1 MEQRAYIGFYK
12 FSVTVETMFRDK
24 LIKAFAAVTL
34 FGAMSIGIMLSVFLV
49 YWLFIWVML
58 QIVLIADVIGSWF
71 LFIVF
76 LAFCY
81 VVYLSYRYIS
91 FR

>member
-1 MEQRAYIGFYK
+1 M
-12 FSVTVETMFRDK
+12 TMFSDR
-24 LIKAFAAVTL
+24 LIRAFAAVTL
-34 FGAMSIGIMLSVFLV
+34 FGAMSLGIMLSVFLV
-49 YWLFIWVML
+49 YWLFLWLTL

-76 LAFCY
+76 LTFCY
-81 VVYLSYRYIS
+81 VVYLSYRYVS

>member
-1 MEQRAYIGFYK
+1 
-12 FSVTVETMFRDK
+12 MFRDK

-34 FGAMSIGIMLSVFLV
+34 FGAMSLGIMLSVFLV
-49 YWLFIWVML
+49 YWLFLWLML

-71 LFIVF
+71 LFVVF

-81 VVYLSYRYIS
+81 VVYLSYRYVS
-91 FR
+91 LR